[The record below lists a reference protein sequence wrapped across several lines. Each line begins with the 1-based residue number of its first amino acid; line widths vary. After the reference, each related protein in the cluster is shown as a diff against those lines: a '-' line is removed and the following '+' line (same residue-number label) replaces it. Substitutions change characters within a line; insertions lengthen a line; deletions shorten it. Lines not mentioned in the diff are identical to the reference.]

1 MEQYILKRQDLS
13 AEKKISKI
21 KFIFFN
27 LGLNKY
33 LQVKRIEERER
44 QIWKVEHRCGSLC
57 AKI

>member
-1 MEQYILKRQDLS
+1 MEQYILERHDLS
-13 AEKKISKI
+13 AEKNI
-21 KFIFFN
+21 KMELFILKN

-33 LQVKRIEERER
+33 LQVQRIEERER